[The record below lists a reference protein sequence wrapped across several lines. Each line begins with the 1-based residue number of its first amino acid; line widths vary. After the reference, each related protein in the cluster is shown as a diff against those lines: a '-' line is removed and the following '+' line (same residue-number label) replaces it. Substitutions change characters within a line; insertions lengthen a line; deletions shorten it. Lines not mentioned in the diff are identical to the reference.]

1 MDCDPPIGQEVSYL
15 TRHDESRWIIP
26 TRAHGERQPGIDWGP
41 FTLRI
46 PFYHFRAEW
55 PEMIQG
61 LVVAGATGLA
71 LIPILTR
78 YFHVSFDVALAIVIV
93 QSVLIANAPTWFG
106 DPYCHGWV
114 TPAIPLVILE
124 MIRLGA
130 GADAS
135 PEVTREVIH
144 LITAFT
150 LTCAA
155 IFFVAG
161 ISGLGR
167 VIVERTPLPLKA
179 GIIFGA
185 AISAFN
191 QEFRVYREGTAPPHS
206 YLFEAPY
213 SCLTAVAICLILMFS
228 VPVAR
233 WRVRYGWVKTLV
245 GLGLAPGFAVA
256 MLVGWLSGELEFAVQ
271 WGIERPPFGEMWRTL
286 SPLSIGFPSLE
297 MFATVL
303 PLAIVVYVI
312 GFGDI
317 VTANEM
323 LRDASVSRPD
333 ERIDINPTRAHLNIG
348 IRNALQAI
356 ISGPFPVTHGP
367 LWTGVHVVVTERYKQ
382 GRDAM
387 DSIYGGIS
395 AYYFWG
401 LPILLFFK
409 PVTSLLRPMLPVAL
423 SMTILL
429 TGFACGYLA
438 MVLPRN
444 NIERGVALTTGMVLA
459 LFGAWQALVLGL
471 VMTVVM
477 CGWESIFG
485 EYTEVGAAARAATA
499 KADRAPSSTS

>member
-1 MDCDPPIGQEVSYL
+1 MRC
-15 TRHDESRWIIP
+15 IILN
-26 TRAHGERQPGIDWGP
+26 RAYGERQPGIDWGP

-93 QSVLIANAPTWFG
+93 QSVLIANAPTVFG

-124 MIRLGA
+124 MSRLGA

-135 PEVTREVIH
+135 PDVTREVIQ

-150 LTCAA
+150 LMNAA
-155 IFFVAG
+155 IFFFAG
-161 ISGLGR
+161 ISGLGK

-191 QEFRVYREGTAPPHS
+191 QEFGVYRQGGHPPHS
-206 YLFEAPY
+206 YLFEAPA
-213 SCLTAVAICLILMFS
+213 SCLTAVSICLILMFS
-228 VPVAR
+228 VPVAKL
-233 WRVRYGWVKTLV
+233 RVRYGWVKTLA
-245 GLGLAPGFAVA
+245 GLGLAPGFVVA
-256 MLVGWLSGELEFAVQ
+256 MIVGWWTGELQFAPE
-271 WGIERPPFGEMWRTL
+271 WGIERPPFGEMFREL
-286 SPLSIGFPSLE
+286 SPLSIGFPGWE

-303 PLAIVVYVI
+303 PLSLVVYVI

-323 LRDASVSRPD
+323 IRDAAAMRPD
-333 ERIDINPTRAHLNIG
+333 EKIDINATRTHLNIG
-348 IRNALQAI
+348 IRNALQAAA
-356 ISGPFPVTHGP
+356 SGPFPVTHGP

-382 GRDAM
+382 GREAM
-387 DSIYGGIS
+387 DSIFGGIS

-401 LPILLFFK
+401 LPILLFLK
-409 PVTSLLRPMLPVAL
+409 PITTFLRPMLPVAL

-444 NIERGVALTTGMVLA
+444 NIERGVALTIGMVLA
-459 LFGAWQALVLGL
+459 LFGAWQALVLGI
-471 VMTVVM
+471 VMTIVM
-477 CGWESIFG
+477 CGWESVFG
-485 EYTEVGAAARAATA
+485 EYEERGPLARSTKQAAE
-499 KADRAPSSTS
+499 